1 MPFLSISD
9 DTKRLT
15 RLAGAMFTLFLAIG
29 IPLPVIPLY
38 VRHELDLSDTM
49 VGLVIGIQFLAT
61 ILTRGYAGRV
71 ADERGAKR
79 SVMQGM
85 LSCSIAGLF
94 YLAPVFLPVSV
105 MVKFSFLI
113 VSRLIMGF
121 GESQLLTGTLAWGI
135 ALLGPQKSGRVMA
148 WNGMA
153 IFSALAI
160 GAPLGLVAYEKWGF
174 VTVGILTIL
183 CPLLA
188 FILDATVEK
197 VPPRPGKRLPFSSVV
212 GMIWKYGTAMA
223 LHNVGFAVIGT
234 FISLYFLDNNWAHAG
249 VAMSFFGCAFVLVRA
264 FFGNFPDKMGGMK
277 VATVSLLVEICGQIV
292 LWTASSGELAW
303 LGCALTGAGCSLVF
317 PSLGVEVI
325 KRVPAQMHGTAMGC
339 FSAFLDFSYLVTN
352 PLAGMLAGTA
362 GYASVFLAGG
372 ICAFAGLL
380 LVFGLWSGVL
390 TSNPAAENCS
400 PDSV

>member
-1 MPFLSISD
+1 
-9 DTKRLT
+9 
-15 RLAGAMFTLFLAIG
+15 MFTLFLAIG

-38 VRHELDLSDTM
+38 VRHELGLSDTM
-49 VGLVIGIQFLAT
+49 VGVVIGIQFLAT
-61 ILTRGYAGRV
+61 ILTRGYAGRI

-85 LSCSIAGLF
+85 LSCSIAGVF
-94 YLAPVFLPVSV
+94 YLAPVVLPASV
-105 MVKFSFLI
+105 AAQFSLLI
-113 VSRLIMGF
+113 LSRLIMGF

-160 GAPLGLVAYEKWGF
+160 GAPLGLVFYEKWGF
-174 VTVGILTIL
+174 ITVGILTIL

-188 FILDATVEK
+188 FVLDAAVEK
-197 VPPRPGKRLPFSSVV
+197 VPPRPGKRLPFYRVL
-212 GMIWKYGTAMA
+212 GMVWKYGTAMA

-234 FISLYFLDNNWAHAG
+234 FISLYFRDNNWAHAG
-249 VAMSFFGCAFVLVRA
+249 IAMSFFGSAYVLVRA
-264 FFGNFPDKMGGMK
+264 FFGNLPDKLGGMK
-277 VATVSLLVEICGQIV
+277 VAMVSLLIEISGQVV
-292 LWTASSGELAW
+292 LWTATTGELAW

-352 PLAGMLAGTA
+352 PLAGMLAGAA

-372 ICAFAGLL
+372 SCAFIAIL
-380 LVFGLWSGVL
+380 LVLALWSGL
-390 TSNPAAENCS
+390 LGDSPATEATR